1 MDAFKSIII
10 LVLVVFFSVAT
21 APVSEAARKAA
32 VDQKA
37 GGQDIASQETDGQTY
52 LSLENNPRAVVK
64 EGLFVGFE
72 KERVAIL
79 TGSKSKK
86 QTYRIDEDYRVL
98 YNEQEIDWEEVDLKQ
113 IPPHSIVKLVMIE
126 GQVVEIILVEVSS

>member
-1 MDAFKSIII
+1 MNNWRPIIDAFKSIII
-10 LVLVVFFSVAT
+10 LVLIVFFSVAT
-21 APVSEAARKAA
+21 APVSEAARKIA
-32 VDQKA
+32 VD
-37 GGQDIASQETDGQTY
+37 QETDGQTY

-113 IPPHSIVKLVMIE
+113 IPPHSIVKLVMID

>member
-21 APVSEAARKAA
+21 APVSEAARK
-32 VDQKA
+32 VPV
-37 GGQDIASQETDGQTY
+37 GQQADGQQADGQAY

-79 TGSKSKK
+79 LGSKSKK

-113 IPPHSIVKLVMIE
+113 IPPHSIVKLVMID